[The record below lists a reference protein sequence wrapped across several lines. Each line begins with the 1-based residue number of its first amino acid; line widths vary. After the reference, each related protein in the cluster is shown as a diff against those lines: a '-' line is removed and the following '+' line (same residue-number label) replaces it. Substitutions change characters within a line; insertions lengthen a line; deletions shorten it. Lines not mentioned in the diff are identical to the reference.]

1 MSNPTTK
8 EHEFFID
15 QIMQFTFEFT
25 FLRNKF
31 FWGVLLAEHVKKIEH
46 PHDCVRVVRWLH
58 CLMIIEK
65 KNNDKNI
72 FLNSKIRKEIF
83 HFIVVG
89 GTLRNLRMRFQRLRR
104 LSLLSMAGSTY
115 V

>member
-58 CLMIIEK
+58 CFEEFENEIPEIK
-65 KNNDKNI
+65 K
-72 FLNSKIRKEIF
+72 
-83 HFIVVG
+83 IVSLEYGWV
-89 GTLRNLRMRFQRLRR
+89 NLCV
-104 LSLLSMAGSTY
+104 S
-115 V
+115 